1 MYGLVTLT
9 STILEI
15 FIERLLKAMHA
26 WLYMYIKHEYTSNYG
41 CKCVALKHKPF
52 RDSICHKSCMIGQFS
67 LCLTYSQVLH
77 QPYTEA
83 QLIFFL
89 PITKIII
96 SMLVMLPYLGQG
108 LIIVQVGEQQ

>member
-89 PITKIII
+89 PITKINKHAGYA
-96 SMLVMLPYLGQG
+96 YLGQG